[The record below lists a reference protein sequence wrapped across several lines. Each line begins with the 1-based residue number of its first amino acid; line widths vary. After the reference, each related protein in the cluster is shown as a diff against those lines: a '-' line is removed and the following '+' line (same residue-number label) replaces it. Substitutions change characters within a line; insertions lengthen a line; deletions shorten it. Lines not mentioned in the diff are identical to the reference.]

1 MRAFLLTTGVT
12 FSILALAQLARLV
25 LALPVQVGGVSV
37 PVWVSLI
44 PLAIAGA
51 LATWAFRLARG
62 AGER

>member
-12 FSILALAQLARLV
+12 FSFVAVAQIVRLA

-37 PVWVSLI
+37 PVWASLI

-62 AGER
+62 AGAR